1 MEAGVET
8 QKGRD
13 AHLHL
18 DVSVEESAPWRGV
31 LALLEKL
38 RPQWKPADIKLK
50 FFTDGITNLLMGCSV
65 DGGPGGPGG
74 PGDTVLVR
82 VYGRQTELYVDR
94 DRERQ
99 TLQTLHAHGC
109 GPQLYCSFRNGICY
123 QFVRGAALDDNL
135 LRQPAIYRLIAN
147 EMARLHSIPPRNGSP
162 AQPVLWEKVSEYLHL
177 VQTAEGETPTPQG
190 APPGVPGLHLLRNE
204 VETLKKHLAPI
215 ASPTVLCHNDLL
227 TKNIIYNQA
236 EGSVRFIDYEYAD
249 YNYQAYDIGNHF
261 NEFAGVENMDYSL
274 YPGVELQRDWLTAYL
289 QSYKQMQGLA
299 AAVSNE
305 EVQQLY
311 VKVCKFSLVSHLQ
324 WGLWALLQ
332 ARYSTIDFD
341 FLRYA
346 RARFNYYFKKKDEY
360 FAMKLL
366 D

>member
-8 QKGRD
+8 QSSRD
-13 AHLHL
+13 APTHL
-18 DVSVEESAPWRGV
+18 DVSVEESAPHRGV

-50 FFTDGITNLLMGCSV
+50 FFTEGITNLLIGCSV
-65 DGGPGGPGG
+65 DRGL
-74 PGDTVLVR
+74 GDTVLVR

-94 DRERQ
+94 ERERE
-99 TLQTLHAHGC
+99 TFQTLHAHGC

-123 QFVRGAALDDNL
+123 QFVRGVALDDKL
-135 LRQPAIYRLIAN
+135 LRQPAIYRLIAR
-147 EMARLHSIPPRNGSP
+147 EMARIHSIPPKNGSP
-162 AQPVLWEKVSEYLHL
+162 EQPVLWTKVSEFFHL
-177 VQTAEGETPTPQG
+177 VQTAQSETTALKWIP
-190 APPGVPGLHLLRNE
+190 AGVPALHVLLSE
-204 VETLKKHLAPI
+204 MESLKLHLAPVSS
-215 ASPTVLCHNDLL
+215 ATVLCHNDLL

-261 NEFAGVENMDYSL
+261 NEFAGVKNVDYSL
-274 YPGVELQRDWLTAYL
+274 YPSVELQRDWLAAYL
-289 QSYKQMQGLA
+289 ESYKQAHGLPSL
-299 AAVSNE
+299 VSDE
-305 EVQQLY
+305 EVQGLY
-311 VKVCKFSLVSHLQ
+311 VKACKFSLVSHFL

-346 RARFNYYFKKKDEY
+346 LARFNCYFKKKDEY
-360 FAMKLL
+360 FAMELL